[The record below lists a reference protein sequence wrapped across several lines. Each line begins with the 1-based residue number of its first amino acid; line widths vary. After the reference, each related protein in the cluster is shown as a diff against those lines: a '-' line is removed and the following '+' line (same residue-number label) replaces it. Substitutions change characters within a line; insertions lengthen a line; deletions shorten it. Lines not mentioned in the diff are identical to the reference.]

1 MLEGLVGLDSV
12 GPSVYI
18 LLGLL
23 WILVSRLVRG
33 RGHLLPFRVEGVG
46 KGDRPAV
53 VLNKKLVPIN
63 RNTRVS

>member
-1 MLEGLVGLDSV
+1 MLDGPVDVDSL

-18 LLGLL
+18 VLGLL

-33 RGHLLPFRVEGVG
+33 RGLPLPFRVKGVG
-46 KGDRPAV
+46 KGDRAAV